1 MFVRHSANYWDSPTV
16 FELWPGR
23 YTVAMN
29 LLGAY
34 KVGNPSLAIT
44 SLALLVAITSTAA
57 ADSLIEAIIGGTPDV
72 FLRYRYERVE
82 DARPGLKRAYASTLR
97 SALGYQTGAFHGFSA
112 YGQFE
117 DVHAIGQDRYNDGG
131 ANEMIDRA
139 VVVDPEDNEI
149 NQAFLRF
156 SGIPTTV
163 VTYGR
168 QEITHREAPLH
179 RYVGNVL
186 FRQNFQSFDALRV
199 VNLSLPQST
208 IDYAYVWNVNRIFGE
223 DNPLPDA
230 SDFRMHSHFL
240 NVQYGGL
247 GFAKIEGYGY
257 LLDFE
262 SATAQRLST
271 ATLGLRIQGDYVLA
285 AKTKLTYAAEVA
297 NQRDFESNPNHVN
310 VNYFAAEL
318 GLNRTIGGV
327 IEALGLRMNIEILG
341 GKGGVQAFQTPLGTN
356 HAFQGFADRFL
367 VTPGDGIRDI
377 FATIS
382 MKALGAQF
390 STSYH
395 VFNADRDNYRYGTEW
410 DLLVERAFAKR
421 FLVGLKYADYRAD
434 RNALNVTRN
443 TASEQAFDLTKFW
456 AYVQYKY

>member
-1 MFVRHSANYWDSPTV
+1 MDILAARKAGS
-16 FELWPGR
+16 
-23 YTVAMN
+23 
-29 LLGAY
+29 
-34 KVGNPSLAIT
+34 SLRIITTLALFGGIT
-44 SLALLVAITSTAA
+44 S
-57 ADSLIEAIIGGTPDV
+57 ADAEVSLIDAIIGGTPDV
-72 FLRYRYERVE
+72 FLRYRFERVD
-82 DARPGLKRAYASTLR
+82 DASPGLKRAYASTLR
-97 SALGYQTGAFHGFSA
+97 TALGYQTGTYHGFSV

-117 DVHAIGQDRYNDGG
+117 DVHTIGQDRYNDGG
-131 ANEMIDRA
+131 ANRVDDRA
-139 VVVDPEDNEI
+139 EIVDPQDNEI

-156 SGIPTTV
+156 SSIPKTV

-179 RYVGNVL
+179 RFIGNVL
-186 FRQNFQSFDALRV
+186 FRQNFQSFDAFRV
-199 VNLSLPQST
+199 VNLSVPQAT

-230 SDFRMHSHFL
+230 SDFPMRSHLF

-247 GFAKIEGYGY
+247 AFAKIEGYGY
-257 LLDFE
+257 LLDFD
-262 SATAQRLST
+262 SASAQRLST
-271 ATLGLRIQGDYVLA
+271 STVGLRIQGDSALT
-285 AKTKLTYAAEVA
+285 AKTKLLYAAEIA
-297 NQRDFESNPNHVN
+297 NQRDFMNNPNDVN
-310 VNYFAAEL
+310 VNYFAGEL
-318 GLNRTIGGV
+318 GLNQAIVGV
-327 IEALGLRMNIEILG
+327 IEALGLKLSVEQLG

-367 VTPGDGIRDI
+367 VTPGDGIRDT

-410 DLLVERAFAKR
+410 DFLVERAFAKR
-421 FLVGLKYADYRAD
+421 FLAGLKYADYRAD

-443 TASEQAFDLTKFW
+443 TVSEQAFDLTKFW
-456 AYVQYKY
+456 VYVQFKY